1 MSAIYI
7 TTQGSVIQRRSGQF
21 LICKGSEILQ
31 NIPETHVRQFVLFGN
46 VNIST
51 PAVAFCLDKK
61 IDVVFL
67 TQGGRFRGRLNGDGG
82 KSAELRSR
90 QYERA
95 HDKEFCL
102 VQARAIVAGKISNL
116 ITVARRQDGGRQ
128 SASDIRSLTR
138 AVENARHG
146 RSVETLLGIEGSAS
160 ATYFKLFGSWIPK
173 PWRFGKRIAHPP
185 GDPVNAML
193 SLGYTLLYNRMTS
206 HLSEIGLDPY
216 QGFFHTVRYGHA
228 ALASD
233 LIEEFRA
240 PLGDLLVLKLLRR
253 NQLKPDDIVAD
264 KGEFKMKPA
273 ASKIFFTEFE
283 TKLNSRRM
291 LKREQDLNLT
301 YAQIFKRQAH
311 QIAHVITGEKP
322 LYVPFALLEKAISKS
337 EV

>member
-7 TTQGSVIQRRSGQF
+7 TTQGATIQRRSGQF
-21 LICKGSEILQ
+21 LVCKGAEVLQ

-46 VNIST
+46 VNITT
-51 PAVAFCLDKK
+51 PAVGFCLDKQ

-95 HDKEFCL
+95 HDPEFCL
-102 VQARAIVAGKISNL
+102 AQARAIVAGKISNL
-116 ITVARRQDGGRQ
+116 ISFARRQNDVR
-128 SASDIRSLTR
+128 SAEQDLRGLR
-138 AVENARHG
+138 KAVESARQA

-160 ATYFKLFGSWIPK
+160 ASYFKLLGSWVPK
-173 PWRFGKRIAHPP
+173 PWRFGKRIAHPH
-185 GDPVNAML
+185 GDPINAML

-206 HLSEIGLDPY
+206 HLNVMGLDPY

-240 PLGDLLVLKLLRR
+240 PIADGLVLKLLRR
-253 NQLKPDDIVAD
+253 KQIKLADIVEE
-264 KGEFKMKPA
+264 KGDFRMKPA
-273 ASKIFFTEFE
+273 ASKVYFSEFE
-283 TKLNSRRM
+283 NKLNSRRSS
-291 LKREQDLNLT
+291 RGQGSLNLT

-311 QIAHVITGEKP
+311 HVARVITGEQP
-322 LYVPFALLEKAISKS
+322 VYVPFSLE
-337 EV
+337 